1 MTFNIKNSAD
11 WNDKQSI
18 NCWTNRREKI
28 VKIIEKYNPT
38 VIGFQEVL
46 IDQLDYLKKNLSN
59 EYSFYGIGRNDGK
72 ALGEFNPILFKR
84 TLMKPKKSGTF
95 WLSETPSKP
104 SKSWK
109 GCCFRICS
117 WVSFENPIP
126 MIIANTHLD
135 EKYQETR
142 LKSLQVLRRELLLF
156 NRPIILLGDFNF
168 TRTSLEYQKLL
179 IELQMKDGFK
189 EGYKGNSI
197 DRLITYHGYTG
208 NISDSTKRFIDFIFI
223 SVDIFQAL
231 HAQVIHY
238 NSGGE
243 KSTYPSD
250 HWPVLV
256 EFNIKL

>member
-11 WNDKQSI
+11 ENDKQSI
-18 NCWTNRREKI
+18 NCWTNRSEKI

-59 EYSFYGIGRNDGK
+59 EYSFYGVGRNDGNM
-72 ALGEFNPILFKR
+72 LGEFNPILFNRK
-84 TLMKPKKSGTF
+84 LLIPKKSGTF
-95 WLSETPSKP
+95 WLSETPSIP

-135 EKYQETR
+135 EKHQETR
-142 LKSLQVLRRELLLF
+142 LKSLQVLKRELLLF

-179 IELQMKDGFK
+179 IELKMKDCFK
-189 EGYKGNSI
+189 EGYRGNSI
-197 DRLITYHGYTG
+197 DHLITYHGYTG
-208 NISDSTKRFIDFIFI
+208 NIYDFTKRFIDFIFV
-223 SVDIFQAL
+223 SVGTIQAL
-231 HAQVIHY
+231 NANVINY

-243 KSTYPSD
+243 KGTYPSD